1 MSLFLSNVWYYLC
14 LGLFKVPGDKI
25 PANLSLRLPWDV
37 TNGVIIDMDASA
49 VMFDANFQLDGY
61 SWHLTSK
68 DGSISVNEVKTEM
81 MKSSKYYFLSRNEFL
96 DNVFFVDS
104 NIISIV
110 PGRFAIF
117 FSLGSTPFN

>member
-1 MSLFLSNVWYYLC
+1 
-14 LGLFKVPGDKI
+14 
-25 PANLSLRLPWDV
+25 
-37 TNGVIIDMDASA
+37 MDASA
-49 VMFDANFQLDGY
+49 VMFDANFQLGDIV
-61 SWHLTSK
+61 SFWHLTSK

-117 FSLGSTPFN
+117 FSPGSTPFN